1 MKTTMTSNN
10 QAHNASFRDPSGF
23 LFRRDGVLYRQVNQ
37 IYAQDYTRLM
47 DSGLYAKL
55 VKAGL
60 LIPHTEVELEPA
72 DKTLAFKILRP

>member
-1 MKTTMTSNN
+1 LMPHSAT
-10 QAHNASFRDPSGF
+10 QAF

-37 IYAQDYTRLM
+37 IYAEDYTRLI

-60 LIPHTEVELEPA
+60 LIRI
-72 DKTLAFKILRP
+72 KNLAMGNRLYLHGSICF